1 MRLTDLQVVVQI
13 IDLATEKG
21 VFKGADLKPV
31 GEVRERIIEFIKQN
45 AKPVEGSAEGKQE
58 GASNESAANV
68 SQ

>member
-31 GEVRERIIEFIKQN
+31 GEVRERIIEFIKAN
-45 AKPVEGSAEGKQE
+45 AKPVEGAAEG
-58 GASNESAANV
+58 AANESTDTEAK
-68 SQ
+68 

>member
-45 AKPVEGSAEGKQE
+45 AKPVEGTTE
-58 GASNESAANV
+58 GAANESSKAAE
-68 SQ
+68 

>member
-31 GEVRERIIEFIKQN
+31 GEVRERIIEFIKAN
-45 AKPVEGSAEGKQE
+45 AKPVEGNATTE
-58 GASNESAANV
+58 GAANEPAADIAK
-68 SQ
+68 

>member
-31 GEVRERIIEFIKQN
+31 GEVRERIIEFIKAN
-45 AKPVEGSAEGKQE
+45 AKPVEGTEGV
-58 GASNESAANV
+58 AANESTNTETK
-68 SQ
+68 